1 MKRQVWGRQSLG
13 RKETIKK
20 KVLRRI
26 KKSAKNINYEHT
38 VSMMQISHNRML
50 DVFLEMGTALLYKRN
65 KMNQKYYPQ
74 GRMCYITEP
83 IFTIFKSRQS
93 LR

>member
-1 MKRQVWGRQSLG
+1 
-13 RKETIKK
+13 
-20 KVLRRI
+20 
-26 KKSAKNINYEHT
+26 
-38 VSMMQISHNRML
+38 ML

-65 KMNQKYYPQ
+65 TMNQKYYPQ
-74 GRMCYITEP
+74 GWMCYITEP